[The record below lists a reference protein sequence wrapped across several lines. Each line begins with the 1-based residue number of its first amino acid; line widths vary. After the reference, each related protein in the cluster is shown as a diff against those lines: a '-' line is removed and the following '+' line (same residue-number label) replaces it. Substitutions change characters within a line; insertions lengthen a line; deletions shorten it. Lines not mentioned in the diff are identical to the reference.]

1 MRLPLRGK
9 RCYVLIPD
17 FSGDAAPGNLRAL
30 TVIQWLANEALGRIG
45 TTPKNRG
52 ESTSAIHR
60 ASATMVRAMDRTS
73 TIGLK
78 SSVPPRADEVR
89 ESMPAQLP
97 VKSGYTGHYP
107 GKHEFLGS
115 SYRSHDNQI
124 PGRAVMAPP
133 SRELAEKISRP
144 PAKGADSSHA
154 EWIHSQKKLQTVFG
168 ADQELN
174 HTDNVRNV
182 VTSTVS
188 RVHAVLSGGNVLTDG
203 MDTQRERQVMRG
215 YTGHVPAARDVVA
228 TGYRGYVSGNAYR
241 GPQCPPDTYH
251 PPMPPNRCSE
261 GP

>member
-1 MRLPLRGK
+1 
-9 RCYVLIPD
+9 
-17 FSGDAAPGNLRAL
+17 
-30 TVIQWLANEALGRIG
+30 
-45 TTPKNRG
+45 
-52 ESTSAIHR
+52 
-60 ASATMVRAMDRTS
+60 
-73 TIGLK
+73 
-78 SSVPPRADEVR
+78 
-89 ESMPAQLP
+89 MPAQLP

-188 RVHAVLSGGNVLTDG
+188 RVHAVLSGGNVVMDG
-203 MDTQRERQVMRG
+203 MDTLRERQVMRG

>member
-1 MRLPLRGK
+1 
-9 RCYVLIPD
+9 
-17 FSGDAAPGNLRAL
+17 
-30 TVIQWLANEALGRIG
+30 
-45 TTPKNRG
+45 
-52 ESTSAIHR
+52 
-60 ASATMVRAMDRTS
+60 MVRAMDRTS

-124 PGRAVMAPP
+124 PGRSVMAPP